1 MWRSNA
7 SFGSFTFAPGA
18 GKSKCSDLLDFEAE
32 ETEDVPGF
40 FSGSVPPPEEREHSL
55 SLSVMTV
62 CI

>member
-18 GKSKCSDLLDFEAE
+18 GKSKRSDLLDFEAE

-40 FSGSVPPPEEREHSL
+40 FSGSVLLQRKESTAFHYL
-55 SLSVMTV
+55 
-62 CI
+62 